1 MNNWFRLAQ
10 NYLVVTRKL
19 KISTESHFKKV
30 MAKIEHL
37 LTKNSSGPSETEK
50 NELRRLAIAVQE
62 YEQKKY
68 VIDPPST
75 LEGIIEMKMFEL
87 KLKQKELAKK
97 LNISDT
103 KLSMIMSGKQK
114 PDVPFLKA
122 IHQKLNISG
131 DLLLKVV

>member
-1 MNNWFRLAQ
+1 MA
-10 NYLVVTRKL
+10 TKL

-30 MAKIEHL
+30 MAKIERML
-37 LTKNSSGPSETEK
+37 AKNSTGLSEAEK

-62 YEQKKY
+62 YEQNKY

-75 LEGIIEMKMFEL
+75 LEGIIEMRMFEL

-97 LNISDT
+97 LNVSDT

-114 PDVPFLKA
+114 PDVSFLKA
-122 IHQKLNISG
+122 LHQKLNISG
-131 DLLLKVV
+131 DFLLRVV

>member
-1 MNNWFRLAQ
+1 
-10 NYLVVTRKL
+10 
-19 KISTESHFKKV
+19 

-68 VIDPPST
+68 IIDPPST
-75 LEGIIEMKMFEL
+75 LEDIIEMKMFEL